1 VVFDNLPGSIG
12 HIKAGNLRALGVT
25 AAKRV
30 AALPDVPAIG
40 ETVAGYDANVW
51 YGIAVPKGT
60 PAEIVNKLNTAVNA
74 VLADP
79 KLKERIHDLGG
90 EPLPMS
96 PDQFSKL
103 VRSETDKW
111 AKVIKEAHIPTVK

>member
-1 VVFDNLPGSIG
+1 
-12 HIKAGNLRALGVT
+12 
-25 AAKRV
+25 
-30 AALPDVPAIG
+30 
-40 ETVAGYDANVW
+40 
-51 YGIAVPKGT
+51 VPKGT
-60 PAEIVNKLNTAVNA
+60 PAEIVNKLNAAVNA

-96 PDQFSKL
+96 PDQFGKL

-111 AKVIKEAHIPTVK
+111 AKVIKEAHIPTVR